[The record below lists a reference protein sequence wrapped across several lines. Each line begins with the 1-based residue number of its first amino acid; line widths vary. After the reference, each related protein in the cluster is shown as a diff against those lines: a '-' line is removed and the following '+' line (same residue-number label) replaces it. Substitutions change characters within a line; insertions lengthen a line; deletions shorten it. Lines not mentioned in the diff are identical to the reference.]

1 MGKKLA
7 EKLTEV
13 WNTDTIQE
21 LNRPP
26 ELHFRFVGEKEII
39 SLVKSLNLNKST
51 QVPDISMVHLKNSLL
66 TNVPEM
72 VNLVNDCV
80 RTSTMLY
87 TWKIGYITSIPE
99 AGASYYKVDSID
111 QFQFYWH
118 PVRSLKERF
127 ITKSCTNLGPMVHKM
142 IDNMGSGK
150 TIVQVLLFIPWFKI
164 FILW

>member
-7 EKLTEV
+7 EKFTEV

-51 QVPDISMVHLKNSLL
+51 QVPDISMVYLKNSLL

-72 VNLVNDCV
+72 VRLVSNCV

-87 TWKIGYITSIPE
+87 TWKI
-99 AGASYYKVDSID
+99 
-111 QFQFYWH
+111 
-118 PVRSLKERF
+118 
-127 ITKSCTNLGPMVHKM
+127 
-142 IDNMGSGK
+142 
-150 TIVQVLLFIPWFKI
+150 
-164 FILW
+164 